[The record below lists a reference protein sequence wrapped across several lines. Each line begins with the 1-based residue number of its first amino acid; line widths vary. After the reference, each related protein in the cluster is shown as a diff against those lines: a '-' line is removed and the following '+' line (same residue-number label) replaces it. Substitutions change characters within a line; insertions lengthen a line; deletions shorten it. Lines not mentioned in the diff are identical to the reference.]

1 VINFEKYKKPKRNNR
16 IRKKL
21 QIREKII
28 PDASTHMGGAT
39 AWCNAQNK
47 EKSQIIEKRKYLMRQ
62 PI

>member
-39 AWCNAQNK
+39 AWCNAQK
-47 EKSQIIEKRKYLMRQ
+47 EIPK
-62 PI
+62 